1 MLFFQKKLF
10 YKLLGFLIPTSIIS
24 VALTTLFLTEI
35 SRQFSRS
42 QAGSF
47 CEYLSEDMGSRIQ
60 FFLDQLKSNLESV
73 ATIIELGNP
82 GELQQ
87 KMTLLGI
94 RDELQYVRFASLME
108 RDGRVARSSTSR
120 QSEITDK
127 FQRLKFGDRIFS
139 GPCLTSILR
148 DEEGF
153 PLMYA
158 TVPIRYRQQ
167 VQRILFLE
175 LDARYFYEMFTSMVG
190 LPGIILEL
198 IESKGT
204 VIATNLVQN
213 TFEAPH
219 MPYAYYLSQ
228 LGGAERGHWEEEIQ
242 DEENLIHIRYYPET
256 EWVFVVRGVYSRL
269 FAQKAELYLE
279 SILIGAFMIW
289 LCTMLGMYAAR
300 RFLKPIRRLHESAIA
315 ISRGDFSQEVSVST
329 HDEVG
334 RLARDFDLMRS
345 NLLDHIER
353 ELKAVEEKARL
364 QNLAAMGEAA
374 SKVNHEIGNRLSN
387 ISMLLDLYRNE
398 GITDSGQA
406 FFEAIELNVERIDQ
420 ICRDFARFSRSKF
433 IHPEQ
438 LPLENFLSSVVEQNR
453 FMLEKN
459 GVAAK
464 VTVESG
470 LPAIWADPGLLEHV
484 FNNLIHNSMD
494 AMPGGGTIHISA
506 RAQDLRVVVDF
517 VDSGP
522 GIAKEMRQ
530 RIFDPF
536 FTTKRGKGTGLGL
549 SIVRSVVQAHEG
561 ELDCVGNGGGA
572 HFVLTFPLWRS
583 RERKP
588 VMEPETYKDEE
599 ETIEQ
604 EAGIS

>member
-10 YKLLGFLIPTSIIS
+10 FKLLGFLIPTSIIG

-60 FFLDQLKSNLESV
+60 FFLDQLGDTLELI
-73 ATIIELGNP
+73 ATSIELGKP

-87 KMTLLGI
+87 KVTLLGI
-94 RDELQYVRFASLME
+94 RDDLPYVRFASLIE
-108 RDGRVARSSTSR
+108 RDGQVGLSSTTR
-120 QSEITDK
+120 KSEVMDK
-127 FQRLKFGDRIFS
+127 YRRLEFGDRIFS

-158 TVPIRYRQQ
+158 TVPVHFRQR
-167 VQRILFLE
+167 VERILFLE
-175 LDARYFYEMFTSMVG
+175 LDARYFYQMFTSMVG

-198 IESKGT
+198 IESKGM
-204 VIATNLVQN
+204 VVATNLVQN
-213 TFEAPH
+213 TFEASH
-219 MPYAYYLSQ
+219 VPYAYYLSHVGKGQ
-228 LGGAERGHWEEEIQ
+228 RNRWEEEIQ
-242 DEENLIHIRYYPET
+242 GEENLIHMRFYPET
-256 EWVFVVRGVYSRL
+256 GWVFVVRGVYSRL
-269 FAQKAELYLE
+269 FAQKAELYME

-289 LCTMLGMYAAR
+289 LCTVVGMYAAR
-300 RFLKPIRRLHESAIA
+300 RFLKPIRSLHESAIA
-315 ISRGDFSQEVSVST
+315 ISRGDFSQKVNATS

-334 RLARDFDLMRS
+334 RLAWDFDLMRS

-387 ISMLLDLYRNE
+387 ISMLLDLHRNQ
-398 GITDSGQA
+398 GISGSGQA
-406 FFEAIELNVERIDQ
+406 FFQAIEQNVERIDQ
-420 ICRDFARFSRSKF
+420 ICRDFSRFSRSKF
-433 IHPEQ
+433 IHPEI
-438 LPLENFLSSVVEQNR
+438 LPVQSFLSSIVEQNR
-453 FMLEKN
+453 LVLEKY
-459 GVAAK
+459 GVTAELE
-464 VTVESG
+464 VESD

-484 FNNLIHNSMD
+484 FNNLIHNSLD
-494 AMPGGGTIHISA
+494 AMSEGGTIHISA
-506 RAQDLRVVVDF
+506 RAWDHRLVVDF
-517 VDSGP
+517 LDSGP
-522 GIAKEMRQ
+522 GIAKEMHQ
-530 RIFDPF
+530 TIFDPF

-561 ELDCVGNGGGA
+561 EVNCVEDGGGA

-583 RERKP
+583 QGKKRTL
-588 VMEPETYKDEE
+588 EPEIPKVRE
-599 ETIEQ
+599 ETIER
-604 EAGIS
+604 EARTS

>member
-10 YKLLGFLIPTSIIS
+10 YKLLGFLIPTSIIG

-47 CEYLSEDMGSRIQ
+47 CEYLSEDMGTRIQ
-60 FFLDQLKSNLESV
+60 FFLDQLKNTLELI
-73 ATIIELGNP
+73 ATSIELGKP
-82 GELQQ
+82 GELQ
-87 KMTLLGI
+87 KKVTLLGI
-94 RDELQYVRFASLME
+94 RDDLPDVRFASLME
-108 RDGRVARSSTSR
+108 RDGQVALSSTSR
-120 QSEITDK
+120 RSEIINK
-127 FQRLKFGDRIFS
+127 YKRLEFGDRIFS

-158 TVPIRYRQQ
+158 TVPVRYRHQ
-167 VQRILFLE
+167 VQQILFLE

-198 IESKGT
+198 VEPKNT

-213 TFEAPH
+213 TFETPH
-219 MPYAYYLSQ
+219 MPYTYYLSH
-228 LGGAERGHWEEEIQ
+228 LDRGDRSHWEEDIQ
-242 DEENLIHIRYYPET
+242 GEENIIHMRYYSDT
-256 EWVFVVRGVYSRL
+256 GWVFVVRGVYSRL
-269 FAQKAELYLE
+269 FAQKSELYME

-289 LCTMLGMYAAR
+289 LCTILGMYAAR
-300 RFLKPIRRLHESAIA
+300 RFLNPIRRLHESAIA
-315 ISRGDFSQEVSVST
+315 ISRGDFSQKVSVTS

-387 ISMLLDLYRNE
+387 ISMLLDLYRNQ
-398 GITDSGQA
+398 GISASGRTL
-406 FFEAIELNVERIDQ
+406 IESIEQNVDRIDQ
-420 ICRDFARFSRSKF
+420 ICRDFSKFTRSKF
-433 IHPEQ
+433 IRPER
-438 LPLENFLSSVVEQNR
+438 LPVESFLSSIVEQNR
-453 FMLEKN
+453 LMLEKN
-459 GVAAK
+459 GVTADLE
-464 VTVESG
+464 VDSD

-484 FNNLIHNSMD
+484 FNNLFHNSLD
-494 AMPGGGTIHISA
+494 ALPEGGAIHISA
-506 RAQDLRVVVDF
+506 RAWDHRLVVDF
-517 VDSGP
+517 LDTGP
-522 GIAKEMRQ
+522 GIAKEMHQ
-530 RIFDPF
+530 TIFDPF

-561 ELDCVGNGGGA
+561 EVNCVENGGGA

-583 RERKP
+583 QEQRPPLEQ
-588 VMEPETYKDEE
+588 EISKDRE

-604 EAGIS
+604 EVGNP